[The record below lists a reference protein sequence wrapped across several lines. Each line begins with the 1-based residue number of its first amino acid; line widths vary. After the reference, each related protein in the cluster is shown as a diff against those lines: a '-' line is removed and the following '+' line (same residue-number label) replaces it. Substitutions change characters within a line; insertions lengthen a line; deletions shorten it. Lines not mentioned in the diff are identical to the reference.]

1 VAVIIGLSSAS
12 HPLINNRGF
21 YVVDGENRMFTMPY
35 VAPKVVDP
43 HCAESAQP
51 GLTMWQLSFSG
62 LSEEQATALR
72 RSSPAD
78 ILAEALRRTEGW
90 FEPAQA
96 MIRGTLDGEL
106 WATGL

>member
-1 VAVIIGLSSAS
+1 
-12 HPLINNRGF
+12 
-21 YVVDGENRMFTMPY
+21 
-35 VAPKVVDP
+35 
-43 HCAESAQP
+43 
-51 GLTMWQLSFSG
+51 MWQLSFSG

-72 RSSPAD
+72 RSTPAE

-96 MIRGTLDGEL
+96 MIRGTLEGEL